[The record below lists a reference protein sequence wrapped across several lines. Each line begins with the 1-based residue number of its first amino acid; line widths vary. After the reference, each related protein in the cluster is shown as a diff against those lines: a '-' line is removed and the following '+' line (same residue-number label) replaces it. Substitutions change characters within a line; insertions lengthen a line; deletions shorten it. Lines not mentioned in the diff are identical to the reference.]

1 VLLLHSPINGCQ
13 SNPKFRRS
21 DDTSLDSIIVI
32 GRAINKILNSPAWGI
47 ISKLS
52 DDSIK
57 LEFAAGKRFNYLD
70 QGCLLFYLRRQ
81 MPAQFGRKFK
91 YFPDVWDFNF
101 GLGGSSISGRC
112 ETREGALRES
122 TAFSSAEARRLDQT
136 HRHENAFPSALGE
149 FRKSKLT
156 RIRRK
161 IRAGFSGV
169 WNRTWLFRP

>member
-1 VLLLHSPINGCQ
+1 MRCHQ
-13 SNPKFRRS
+13 SY
-21 DDTSLDSIIVI
+21 TT
-32 GRAINKILNSPAWGI
+32 GRTVQARSPAYAQH
-47 ISKLS
+47 LS
-52 DDSIK
+52 TPGPS
-57 LEFAAGKRFNYLD
+57 
-70 QGCLLFYLRRQ
+70 
-81 MPAQFGRKFK
+81 
-91 YFPDVWDFNF
+91 
-101 GLGGSSISGRC
+101 GSSKPGRC